1 MKVVFLE
8 EVEGTARIG
17 EVKEVKNGFAR
28 NYLLPRGLAAPA
40 TPALIKR
47 AEARAER
54 EARRQMALDEE
65 AQAVVALLEGK
76 SVTITARVGAQ
87 GKLYGSITAGDIA
100 EEVAKLLKV
109 EEFDRHKLVLEE
121 PIREVGIHSVPLRLT
136 RNVETAID
144 VEVVGEGAPVEEP
157 SAEGGEEQPVEAEE
171 EPSAEAEEET
181 AAEAEEEPS
190 AEVEEEEPAA
200 EAEEQEE
207 KPAQEGEETEEET
220 QQ

>member
-40 TPALIKR
+40 TPEFIRR
-47 AEARAER
+47 AEAHAER

-87 GKLYGSITAGDIA
+87 GKLYGSITSGDIA

-171 EPSAEAEEET
+171 EPAAEAEEEA

-190 AEVEEEEPAA
+190 AEAEEEPSA

>member
-28 NYLLPRGLAAPA
+28 NFLLPRGLAAPA
-40 TPALIKR
+40 TPELIKR

-76 SVTITARVGAQ
+76 SITIAARVGAQ

-109 EEFDRHKLVLEE
+109 DEFDRHKVVLEE

-136 RNVETAID
+136 RNVETAIEL
-144 VEVVGEGAPVEEP
+144 EVAGEGAPVEEP
-157 SAEGGEEQPVEAEE
+157 GPE
-171 EPSAEAEEET
+171 EPSAEAEEEQPVE
-181 AAEAEEEPS
+181 AGEAPPAEA
-190 AEVEEEEPAA
+190 AEEPAA
-200 EAEEQEE
+200 ESEEQEE
-207 KPAQEGEETEEET
+207 EPGEEEEESDEEA